1 MHCILI
7 KCRCNGLALPGGRKQ
22 SRAQQR
28 GWEVVAALLCV
39 GHEALPQHTDNIFLE
54 ESGEGRS
61 TKKEETLSGHS
72 IALLAYGKKEAFLL
86 IPHKKNHVWFLLWI
100 QNPCRKK
107 RKPILLHLW
116 PGRSYR
122 LCPGRSMHI
131 LPDIA
136 KKCFPMNLSHT
147 QWSGVS
153 LFWCS
158 FESLQYYHG
167 FITVKKKKKLVQT

>member
-1 MHCILI
+1 MQLLMHSPLELQGKI
-7 KCRCNGLALPGGRKQ
+7 K
-22 SRAQQR
+22 
-28 GWEVVAALLCV
+28 VVLTSSSLKKK
-39 GHEALPQHTDNIFLE
+39 
-54 ESGEGRS
+54 
-61 TKKEETLSGHS
+61 KKEETLSGHS
-72 IALLAYGKKEAFLL
+72 IALLAYGKKEAFLF